1 MTTANP
7 ASSASNPSRTTLIAV
22 LALIASMV
30 CLCIGSS
37 FGKTLFPLVGAE
49 GTTTY
54 RLVGASLIL
63 LAFWR
68 PWRIPLNKRD
78 AIAILGYGVVLG
90 VMNLFFYLSLRTLPI
105 GIAIAL
111 EFSGPLTLAVV
122 LSRRLIDFLWIGFAL
137 MGLGLLLPL
146 GTASAHLDPVGVA
159 YALAAGVF
167 WVAYILLGKLAG
179 NTHGGQAT
187 SLGITVAALVVLPF
201 GMASAG
207 MRLLDPSLL
216 VAGLVVAVMSAAL
229 PFSFEMVALKR
240 LPKKTY
246 GILLSMEPAIGAI
259 TGVVMLGEHLHATQ
273 WLAIG
278 SIVVASIGCTAT
290 ARRGLTVAA
299 GASTDP
305 AART

>member
-1 MTTANP
+1 MTAATSF
-7 ASSASNPSRTTLIAV
+7 SSSSTTSRGTTVAV
-22 LALIASMV
+22 VALIASMV

-37 FGKTLFPLVGAE
+37 FGKTLFPMVGAA

-63 LAFWR
+63 LVFWR
-68 PWRIPLNKRD
+68 PWRIPLSRRD
-78 AIAILGYGVVLG
+78 AVAIVGYGVVLG

-137 MGLGLLLPL
+137 CGLGLLLPL
-146 GTASAHLDPVGVA
+146 GDAVNKLDAVGVA

-201 GMASAG
+201 GVASAG
-207 MRLLDPSLL
+207 ATLLDPSLL
-216 VAGLVVAVMSAAL
+216 VAGLAVAVMSAAL

-240 LPKKTY
+240 LPKKSY
-246 GILLSMEPAIGAI
+246 GILLSMEPAIGAL
-259 TGVVMLGEHLHATQ
+259 TGVVMLGEHLLPTQ
-273 WLAIG
+273 WLAIVA
-278 SIVVASIGCTAT
+278 IVAASIGCTVT
-290 ARRGLTVAA
+290 ARRGQ
-299 GASTDP
+299 P
-305 AART
+305 AAIAPAA